1 MIPPAAVAV
10 VRAAVE
16 ITLGNGLRSAG
27 DMAEQVVEE
36 LTAMGWTITLDEP
49 DGGRPAACQP
59 GNRIDPGS
67 RASAIVRS

>member
-1 MIPPAAVAV
+1 MIPPAAVAI

-49 DGGRPAACQP
+49 DDDRPAA
-59 GNRIDPGS
+59 
-67 RASAIVRS
+67 A

>member
-1 MIPPAAVAV
+1 MRTPRRPARHRGTAMIPPAAVAI

-49 DGGRPAACQP
+49 DDDRPAA
-59 GNRIDPGS
+59 
-67 RASAIVRS
+67 A

>member
-16 ITLGNGLRSAG
+16 ITLGNGLRNAG

-36 LTAMGWTITLDEP
+36 LTAMGWTITAAEP
-49 DGGRPAACQP
+49 DTDRPAA
-59 GNRIDPGS
+59 
-67 RASAIVRS
+67 A